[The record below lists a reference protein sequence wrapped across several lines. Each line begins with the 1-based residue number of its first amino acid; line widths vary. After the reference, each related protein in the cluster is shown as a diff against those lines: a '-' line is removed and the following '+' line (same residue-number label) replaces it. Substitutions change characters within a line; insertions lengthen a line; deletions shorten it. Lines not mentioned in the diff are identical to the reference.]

1 MCKLESID
9 PNIHNIARFDRIGF
23 TMKNSNDSI
32 LVVHIRTFL
41 NIWYKLPKKGTGLGP
56 GIPRDT
62 QYPKC
67 HVKYLQKTTTKI
79 S

>member
-1 MCKLESID
+1 MQ
-9 PNIHNIARFDRIGF
+9 R
-23 TMKNSNDSI
+23 NDSI

-56 GIPRDT
+56 GIPRDA

-67 HVKYLQKTTTKI
+67 RVKYLQKQEQKFLI
-79 S
+79 QLGGVNENELVALW